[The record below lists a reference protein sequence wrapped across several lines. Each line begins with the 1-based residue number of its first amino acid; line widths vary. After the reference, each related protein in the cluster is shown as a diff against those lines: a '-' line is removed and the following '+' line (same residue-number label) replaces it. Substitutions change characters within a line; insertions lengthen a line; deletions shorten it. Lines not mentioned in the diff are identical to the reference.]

1 MNQLPATGTPDI
13 PGYPLREVR
22 LDYSLSRLVDVGELE
37 ELGLLL
43 VEQVGEVLHA
53 VLELGVELRSV
64 VALEVV

>member
-1 MNQLPATGTPDI
+1 MPATGTPDV
-13 PGYPLREVR
+13 PGYPLREVG
-22 LDYSLSRLVDVGELE
+22 LDYSLSGLVDVGELE

-53 VLELGVELRSV
+53 VLELGVELRPV

>member
-1 MNQLPATGTPDI
+1 MNQLATTGTPDI
-13 PGYPLREVR
+13 PGYPLREVG

-53 VLELGVELRSV
+53 VLELGVELRPV
-64 VALEVV
+64 VTLEVV